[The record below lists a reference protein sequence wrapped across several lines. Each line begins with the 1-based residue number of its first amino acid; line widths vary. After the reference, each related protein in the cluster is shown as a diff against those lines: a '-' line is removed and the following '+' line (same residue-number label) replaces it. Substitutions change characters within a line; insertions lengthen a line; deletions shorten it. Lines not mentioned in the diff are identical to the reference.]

1 MIFLV
6 AMFGMLQYKWRL
18 YCVGE
23 ADMIR
28 QQPFRTN
35 FDVLLAREAGHEKDA
50 RMEGCGH
57 NTTMHLG
64 NGR

>member
-1 MIFLV
+1 MTVLV
-6 AMFGMLQYKWRL
+6 VIYGMLQNKWRL

-35 FDVLLAREAGHEKDA
+35 FDVLLAREAGHETDA
-50 RMEGCGH
+50 QMEDCGR
-57 NTTMHLG
+57 NITMHLG
-64 NGR
+64 DGR